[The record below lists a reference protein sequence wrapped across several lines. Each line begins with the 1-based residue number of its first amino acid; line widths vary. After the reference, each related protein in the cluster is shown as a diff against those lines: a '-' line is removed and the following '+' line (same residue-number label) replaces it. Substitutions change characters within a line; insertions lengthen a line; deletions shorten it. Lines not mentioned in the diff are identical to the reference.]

1 MYIAELIDI
10 RIAMILQIPFIF
22 EDYVI
27 LVTKVIDVRLLIT
40 PFVASNLYCILTCH
54 DMYTKDPIVG
64 SVFLSR
70 ALVCLFFAFFFI
82 YLFFWLSSVPNVVS
96 VSGLFYRNW

>member
-1 MYIAELIDI
+1 MYTMYIAELIDI

-40 PFVASNLYCILTCH
+40 PFVASNLYCIF
-54 DMYTKDPIVG
+54 K
-64 SVFLSR
+64 LSQQFSLR
-70 ALVCLFFAFFFI
+70 ATV
-82 YLFFWLSSVPNVVS
+82 
-96 VSGLFYRNW
+96 

>member
-1 MYIAELIDI
+1 MYTMYIAELIDI
-10 RIAMILQIPFIF
+10 PIAMILQMPFIF

-40 PFVASNLYCILTCH
+40 PFVASNLYCIFTCH

-70 ALVCLFFAFFFI
+70 VLVCLFFAFF
-82 YLFFWLSSVPNVVS
+82 YLFIFLTVFCTQWCQCLWIVLS
-96 VSGLFYRNW
+96 